1 MLIFLVGYMGAGK
14 SSVGQL
20 LAQKMGY
27 RFIDTDSWIENRCC
41 KPIPELFEQYG
52 EDYFRT
58 KEKECIEFLVGKD
71 EIVIATGGGLPCSN
85 DLMDLMN
92 ELGEVVYLQAS
103 IPTLASRL
111 FFEPLVR
118 PLIEDVKS
126 ELEMASFIKIH
137 LSERENVYNS
147 SKHKIEVDDLK
158 PVEIAD
164 IIRSKAF

>member
-20 LAQKMGY
+20 LAQKIDY

-52 EDYFRT
+52 EEYFRA

-71 EIVIATGGGLPCSN
+71 KIVIATGGGLPCSN
-85 DLMDLMN
+85 GLMDLMN

-103 IPTLASRL
+103 ITNLTNRL
-111 FFEPLVR
+111 FSDTQVR

-126 ELEMASFIKIH
+126 KLELASFIKKH
-137 LSERENVYNS
+137 LSERENVYNLS
-147 SKHKIEVDDLK
+147 RYIIELNELK
-158 PVEIAD
+158 PFEIAD